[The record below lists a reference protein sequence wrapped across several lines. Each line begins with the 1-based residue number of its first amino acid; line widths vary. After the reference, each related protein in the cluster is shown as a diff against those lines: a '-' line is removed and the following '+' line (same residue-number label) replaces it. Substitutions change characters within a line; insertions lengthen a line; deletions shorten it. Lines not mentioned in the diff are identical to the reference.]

1 MSEVLIPF
9 GGEYLAL
16 TLEQFREAQDRARA
30 LVPTGTTPA
39 DTHQADQVLDA
50 EGMEKVTGIPA
61 SWFMEQARRG
71 TVPHLRAGKYV
82 RFRLNE
88 TLLALSIE
96 PDTDRIARR
105 RLKAIG

>member
-1 MSEVLIPF
+1 MSDVLIPF
-9 GGEYLAL
+9 GGEHLAL
-16 TLEQFREAQDRARA
+16 TLEQFREARERART
-30 LVPTGTTPA
+30 LMPQTTAPGH
-39 DTHQADQVLDA
+39 TPQADQVLDA
-50 EGMEKVTGIPA
+50 EGMETATGIPA

-96 PDTDRIARR
+96 PNTGHVARR
-105 RLKAIG
+105 RLKAIR